1 MAGGMD
7 LGIGGKG
14 RRKPLD
20 APINLVPFI
29 DLMAVTISFLV
40 MTAVWTQIS
49 RLEVSQAGPGSGAPD
64 DGTQLTLHLGPSKL
78 LLEANGVALADL
90 PSKGAPDWVGLRK
103 ALNEAHVRWP
113 ELHAI
118 TVESEDGV
126 RYDALVGTVDACAG
140 ASFNAVSV
148 RAAN

>member
-7 LGIGGKG
+7 LGVHGKS

-20 APINLVPFI
+20 APLNLVPFI

-49 RLEVSQAGPGSGAPD
+49 RLEISQSGGSSGAPD
-64 DGTQLTLHLGPSKL
+64 EGTQLTLHVSSSKL
-78 LLEANGVALADL
+78 SLAANGVALADASDL
-90 PSKGAPDWVGLRK
+90 ASLRR
-103 ALNEAHVRWP
+103 ALADARTRWP
-113 ELHAI
+113 EPHVI
-118 TVESEDGV
+118 TVESEDSV
-126 RYDALVGTVDACAG
+126 RYESLVGAVDACTG
-140 ASFNAVSV
+140 ARFDAVSV